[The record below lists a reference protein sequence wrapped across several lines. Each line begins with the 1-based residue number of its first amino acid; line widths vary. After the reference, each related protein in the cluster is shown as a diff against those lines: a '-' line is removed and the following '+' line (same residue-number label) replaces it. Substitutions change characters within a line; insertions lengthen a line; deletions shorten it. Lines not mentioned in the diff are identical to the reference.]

1 VRTAGLS
8 GLAVLFSGLLIPAQ
22 SIRVFS
28 EFTRIRPD
36 GEVVSFDRG
45 ERAREILSPAT
56 ARNAYA
62 TYRVVVESPTGQ
74 PYTIHIGQNPEE
86 SCEVR
91 LYQEGYTKVG
101 EEWVPDELT
110 LQSLP
115 VTASMPAGQKVQ
127 SYLLDLFIPPTTGTG
142 RFRVEVQIWANDR
155 WTIYP
160 MEMRP
165 RQIQSPERVEAQGP
179 LPEVGARADQG
190 TMAPLR
196 EVLCREKGK
205 LTAAPVNARALL
217 VRNVRQDLKVGEARM
232 PSESFEG
239 VAGMIL
245 KAGGWAGMA
254 KDFCGAR
261 GTPAPNGPEWWL
273 KARDYLYQGLPVR

>member
-1 VRTAGLS
+1 VRTAGLL
-8 GLAVLFSGLLIPAQ
+8 GLAVSFSGALAPAQ
-22 SIRVFS
+22 TIRVVS

-45 ERAREILSPAT
+45 ERVREILSPAT

-62 TYRVVVESPTGQ
+62 TYRVVVEAPTGQ
-74 PYTIHIGQNPEE
+74 PYTIHIGQNPES

-91 LYQEGYTKVG
+91 LYQEGYARVG

-115 VTASMPAGQKVQ
+115 VTASLPAGQKVQ
-127 SYLLDLFIPPTTGTG
+127 TYLLDLFIPEATGTG

-160 MEMRP
+160 MEIRP
-165 RQIQSPERVEAQGP
+165 RQIRSPVRVEAQGP
-179 LPEVGARADQG
+179 LPEVGVRADQG
-190 TMAPLR
+190 SMTPLR
-196 EVLCREKGK
+196 EVLCQEQGK
-205 LTAAPVNARALL
+205 VTTAPVNARALL
-217 VRNVRQDLKVGEARM
+217 VRNVRQDLKVGESRI
-232 PSESFEG
+232 PSESFDG

-245 KAGGWAGMA
+245 KAGGWSGVA
-254 KDFCGAR
+254 KEFCGGRAV
-261 GTPAPNGPEWWL
+261 PAPNGPEWWL